1 MAGVRGGAGLRE
13 RICCSGVLF
22 TFNPIKS
29 MKFSHILL
37 YPLLLGLAVEK
48 WVLPREGAS
57 RIESK
62 PHVEKGRI
70 EDWFE
75 LRSRSPSEVEQQFA
89 IDGWL
94 TVELGSGEDAGFKL
108 WETREALEFQR
119 FAYGIGFDDL
129 EFSEFLKKNYSP
141 FNIDWQKH
149 HQRLVRLCG
158 TMKLTDPEVT
168 GHRAIITKVE
178 FMILVGVNGAI
189 DGVIEK
195 EKGAK

>member
-1 MAGVRGGAGLRE
+1 MSGMIAKLNNDGAFHRWRWSCVWRPGVGGGLDARGDWVRAGGVGAG
-13 RICCSGVLF
+13 
-22 TFNPIKS
+22 
-29 MKFSHILL
+29 
-37 YPLLLGLAVEK
+37 
-48 WVLPREGAS
+48 
-57 RIESK
+57 
-62 PHVEKGRI
+62 
-70 EDWFE
+70 
-75 LRSRSPSEVEQQFA
+75 
-89 IDGWL
+89 DGWL

-129 EFSEFLKKNYSP
+129 EFSEFLKKSYSP

-149 HQRLVRLCG
+149 HQRLVRLCE

-178 FMILVGVNGAI
+178 IMILVGINGAI